1 MEATNETVRECV
13 VMQLSPLGPVW
24 ARAMFGGYGLYCDS
38 LFFGLIAHGRL
49 YLKVDDASRADCIA
63 QGLEPFRPS
72 TGQTMRGYYEAPGA
86 VIGDPAVLL
95 AWAARSVEVARHAA
109 ATHRPVAARNREA
122 DRATGSGAG
131 LTRQAGVTLRTP

>member
-1 MEATNETVRECV
+1 MEATNETMRERV
-13 VMQLSPLGPVW
+13 VGHLSPLGPVW

-49 YLKVDDASRADCIA
+49 YLKVDDASRADYIA

-86 VIGDPAVLL
+86 VIGDQSALL
-95 AWAARSVEVARHAA
+95 AWAAQSVEVARDAA
-109 ATHRPVAARNREA
+109 AARRPAAVRSRETT
-122 DRATGSGAG
+122 RETGSGAG
-131 LTRQAGVTLRTP
+131 RAR